1 MSASDDFGLYVH
13 WPFCAAK
20 CPYCDFNSYVAGDPI
35 DEARFLR
42 AYKAE
47 LAFWAER
54 LGAEKRAV
62 TSLFF
67 GGGTPSLMAP
77 SLVGGIIEHVEALFG
92 FSDGV
97 EITLEANPQSVEAA
111 RFKDLHMAGVN
122 RLSIGVQSF
131 DDEALRFLGR
141 LHTAD
146 EAKQAIETA
155 MARFSRVS
163 FDLIY
168 GRPDLSLQAWAA
180 ELQTAFSFSPTHL
193 SLYQLTIEP
202 NTPFKRLYDAGKLV
216 LPPDE
221 LGADLYE
228 QTQDLCSQAGLPAY
242 EVSNHAVPG
251 EEARHNLLYW
261 RYGDFLG
268 IGPGA
273 HGRVVIGG
281 DRFETVEERDPSQ
294 WLALVEAAGQG
305 GAAPRALDFECEAV
319 EMVLMGVRLK
329 EGLALDALEERTGF
343 GVASSLL
350 SELEEAGLIG
360 APVVDGNRV
369 RLVPTKRGMVLSNQL
384 ATRLVEGLRPL
395 NEGGPLRGFF

>member
-1 MSASDDFGLYVH
+1 MTAFDDFGIYVH

-20 CPYCDFNSYVAGDPI
+20 CPYCDFNSYVAGEPI
-35 DEARFLR
+35 DEARFLK
-42 AYKAE
+42 AYKSE
-47 LAFWAER
+47 LGFWAAR
-54 LGAEKRAV
+54 LGDAKRPV

-77 SLVGGIIEHVEALFG
+77 SLVAGIIEHVEAVFG
-92 FSDGV
+92 FAGEV
-97 EITLEANPQSVEAA
+97 EVSLEANPQSVEAA
-111 RFKDLHMAGVN
+111 RFQDLHLAGVN

-146 EAKQAIETA
+146 EAKRAIETA
-155 MARFSRVS
+155 MAQFSRVS

-168 GRPDLSLQAWAA
+168 GRPELTLTAWER
-180 ELQTAFSFSPTHL
+180 ELQTAFAFNPSHL

-221 LGADLYE
+221 LAADLYE
-228 QTQDLCSQAGLPAY
+228 QTQVLCSGAGLPAY
-242 EVSNHAVPG
+242 EISNHAKPG

-268 IGPGA
+268 LGPGA
-273 HGRVVIGG
+273 HGRVVIEGE
-281 DRFETVEERDPSQ
+281 RLETVAERDPSQ
-294 WLALVEAAGQG
+294 WLQLVEAAGS
-305 GAAPRALDFECEAV
+305 GAVAPRALDFECQAV

-329 EGLALDALEERTGF
+329 EGLGLDALEERTGF
-343 GVASSLL
+343 GLGPSLL
-350 SELEEAGLIG
+350 LELEEMGLLKR
-360 APVVDGNRV
+360 PVVEGNRV
-369 RLVPTKRGMVLSNQL
+369 RLVPTERGMVLSNQL
-384 ATRLVEGLRPL
+384 AARLVEGLRSV
-395 NEGGPLRGFF
+395 N